1 MKKKNKLLEYIGTKE
16 LAEIQEQYVSSF
28 FKIWSVPDT
37 AKELLSSDR
46 RFSSDDWKNSG
57 FLSAFAATYL
67 LNTRTLN
74 TITEKLS
81 LEENQKEKL
90 NFVLENYMSSCSP
103 ANFMATNPEAQKKF
117 FETKGKSM
125 VAGAENF
132 LTDVH
137 KGRIS
142 QTDEDVFEVGKNL
155 ANTNGGVI
163 FENEVFQL
171 IQYKNLDDNV
181 KEVPI
186 LFVPPCINKF
196 YILDLKESSSMVKF
210 ALEKGNQVFLI
221 SWKNVNDKETTLTW
235 DDYVEKGVIAA
246 VDIVSSISKKQ
257 RINTLGFCIG
267 GTLLSCAAGV
277 LAKRNK
283 KKIKSITLMASLL
296 EFSDSGIL
304 KIFIDDS
311 SIAARDQAIGQK
323 GIMAGAE
330 LATTFSF
337 LRPNDLIWNYY
348 VGNYLKGE
356 KPPAFDLLY
365 WNCDSANLPGP
376 FYCKYLRN
384 FYLRNKLSVPN
395 RLTVCGEQINLSEI
409 DLPIYAMGAKED
421 HIVPPQSAFK
431 SAQLF
436 GGNVRFVLGASG
448 HIAGCINPASYNK
461 RSFWV
466 NSKVRKIA
474 GKQYKD
480 WITSSSEMNGSWWI
494 DWGDWLGKNNGRL
507 IKKNKKLGNNVFKI
521 IEKAPGRYVKEKA
534 KKL

>member
-1 MKKKNKLLEYIGTKE
+1 
-16 LAEIQEQYVSSF
+16 
-28 FKIWSVPDT
+28 
-37 AKELLSSDR
+37 
-46 RFSSDDWKNSG
+46 
-57 FLSAFAATYL
+57 
-67 LNTRTLN
+67 
-74 TITEKLS
+74 
-81 LEENQKEKL
+81 
-90 NFVLENYMSSCSP
+90 
-103 ANFMATNPEAQKKF
+103 
-117 FETKGKSM
+117 
-125 VAGAENF
+125 
-132 LTDVH
+132 
-137 KGRIS
+137 
-142 QTDEDVFEVGKNL
+142 
-155 ANTNGGVI
+155 
-163 FENEVFQL
+163 
-171 IQYKNLDDNV
+171 
-181 KEVPI
+181 
-186 LFVPPCINKF
+186 
-196 YILDLKESSSMVKF
+196 
-210 ALEKGNQVFLI
+210 
-221 SWKNVNDKETTLTW
+221 
-235 DDYVEKGVIAA
+235 
-246 VDIVSSISKKQ
+246 
-257 RINTLGFCIG
+257 
-267 GTLLSCAAGV
+267 
-277 LAKRNK
+277 
-283 KKIKSITLMASLL
+283 MASLL
-296 EFSDSGIL
+296 EFSDPGIL

-421 HIVPPQSAFK
+421 HIVPPWSAFK